1 VVGSSAAIQSAF
13 GPQGPGAV
21 AWANRVSAC
30 ESGGSATAQNPSGAT
45 GLFQFMP
52 STWAHLPWAGQSV
65 FDPVANAQA
74 AAYYYQHSGPGP
86 WSCK

>member
-1 VVGSSAAIQSAF
+1 MAK
-13 GPQGPGAV
+13 
-21 AWANRVSAC
+21 C
-30 ESGGSATAQNPSGAT
+30 ESGYNPNAVNRSSGAS

-74 AAYYYQHSGPGP
+74 AAYYYQHSGAGP